1 MRFTRAFKINLYTLA
16 IVMALSTLPLGAQ
29 QRVAA
34 EVPGLEDVKEL
45 KRVQSR
51 VFEVVSKVMPACVS
65 ISDGVGAGS
74 GVIVSADGL
83 ILTAGHVMT
92 ESRIYE
98 IILPSGQ
105 TVKAKPLGKNLDNDA
120 GMLQIIGDN
129 STAWPHVNIER
140 TKTLKLNQWVVSLGH
155 SGGFEIGRTP
165 PVRTGRVLKVSKSQV
180 VTDAVLIGGDSG
192 GPLFNLDGD
201 LVGIHSSIG
210 DTIAENRHV
219 SMPAF
224 LKDWDRLKAGLSWGK
239 LPQLEN
245 PIPTKRRGVI
255 GVRVDLSAPN
265 CRIRIVN
272 SGSSA
277 EEAGILVG
285 DIVLQFNDIRIYDG
299 QHLIDVIKRF
309 NGGDVCR
316 MQVLRDSQIIALEIQ
331 LK

>member
-1 MRFTRAFKINLYTLA
+1 MSVTRMFKVNLYTFA
-16 IVMALSTLPLGAQ
+16 IVMTLVTLPLGW
-29 QRVAA
+29 QRQVAA
-34 EVPGLEDVKEL
+34 MPRIENVEEL
-45 KRVQSR
+45 KRVQSK
-51 VFEVVSKVMPACVS
+51 VADVVGRVMPACVS

-92 ESRIYE
+92 ESPLYE

-105 TVKAKPLGKNLDNDA
+105 TVKAKPLGRNLDIDA
-120 GMLQIIGDN
+120 GMLQIIGDS
-129 STAWPHVNIER
+129 STVWPHVNIER
-140 TKTLKLNQWVVSLGH
+140 TKPLRRREWVVSLGH

-165 PVRTGRVLKVSKSQV
+165 PVRTGRVLKVSREQI

-192 GPLFNLDGD
+192 GPLFNLNGD

-224 LKDWDRLKAGLSWGK
+224 LKGWDQMKAGKRWGE
-239 LPQLEN
+239 LATLVE

-255 GVRVDLSAPN
+255 GVRVDLTAPN
-265 CRIRIVN
+265 CKIRIVN

-277 EEAGILVG
+277 EEAGVLV
-285 DIVLQFNDIRIYDG
+285 DDVVLQFANTRINDGR
-299 QHLIDVIKRF
+299 HLIEVIKRH
-309 NGGDVCR
+309 NAGDICK
-316 MQVLRDSQIIALEIQ
+316 MQVLRNSKVMEFEIQ

>member
-1 MRFTRAFKINLYTLA
+1 MSFTRTFKVNCRRLA
-16 IVMALSTLPLGAQ
+16 ILMALITLLLGW
-29 QRVAA
+29 QRPAVAT
-34 EVPGLEDVKEL
+34 PPTEDLAEL
-45 KRVQSR
+45 KRVQAK
-51 VFEVVSKVMPACVS
+51 VAEVVARVMPACVS

-92 ESRIYE
+92 ESPVYE

-105 TVKAKPLGKNLDNDA
+105 TVKARPLGRNLDIDA
-120 GMLQIIGDN
+120 GMLQIITAS

-140 TKTLKLNQWVVSLGH
+140 SKPVRPREWLVSLGH

-165 PVRTGRVLKVSKSQV
+165 PVRTGRVLKVNSELIIS
-180 VTDAVLIGGDSG
+180 DAVLIGGDSG
-192 GPLFNLDGD
+192 GPLFNLNGD

-210 DTIAENRHV
+210 DSIAENRHV

-224 LKDWDRLKAGLSWGK
+224 LKNWDQMKAGRRWGALPK
-239 LPQLEN
+239 LAN

-255 GVRVDLSAPN
+255 GVRLDLSAPN
-265 CRIRIVN
+265 CKIRIVN

-277 EEAGILVG
+277 EDAGILVG
-285 DIVLQFNDIRIYDG
+285 DVVLQFEDTQINDGR
-299 QHLIDVIKRF
+299 HLIDVIKRH
-309 NGGDVCR
+309 NANDVCK
-316 MQVLRDSQIIALEIQ
+316 MKVLRNSQVMEFEIQ